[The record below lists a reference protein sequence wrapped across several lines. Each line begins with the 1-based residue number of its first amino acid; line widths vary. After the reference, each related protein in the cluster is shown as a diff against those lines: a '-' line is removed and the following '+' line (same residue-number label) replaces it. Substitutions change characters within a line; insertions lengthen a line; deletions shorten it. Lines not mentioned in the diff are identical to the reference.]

1 MIDYIFKISKCNPV
15 AGSSYIKLPKELNHP
30 KKGLINVH
38 NIDYN
43 ECFKWFLVRYL
54 HLADHHPARI
64 TKADK
69 DLARKLDFKDIEC
82 PVKIRDVHK
91 SKQKNLITNS
101 VFGNENKEKYFSITK
116 KT

>member
-1 MIDYIFKISKCNPV
+1 M
-15 AGSSYIKLPKELNHP
+15 
-30 KKGLINVH
+30 INVH